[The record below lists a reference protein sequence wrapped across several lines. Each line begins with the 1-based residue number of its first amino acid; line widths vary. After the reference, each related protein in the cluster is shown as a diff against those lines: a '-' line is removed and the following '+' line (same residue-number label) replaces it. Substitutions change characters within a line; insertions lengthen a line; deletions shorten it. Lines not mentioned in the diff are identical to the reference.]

1 MTEDPQRRDDTGE
14 AEGGHRPVH
23 DVSPADGAAEGAPV
37 PVDVPVRVEER
48 AVLVGEVDVAAAR
61 TALMTLGVQ
70 GSPSLDRL
78 SVAETKAL
86 LSSIVGIE
94 AALDAVRARALVRL
108 EAAVKEDCLQ
118 REEGPRQAMQVA
130 RSEASR
136 MLKESR
142 SVAGRSLATCRRL
155 VQSMPGMLTA
165 LAEGTL
171 NPRSV
176 HTVGSAMGPVPP
188 HVREMVDTMLTAQLP
203 DLQNCG
209 TREISDHVAR
219 MLHALDPEGAAE
231 RHRRAMNDRH
241 VTITRED
248 HGMASVRALIP
259 AIDATR
265 IRKGLSV
272 AAEGAR
278 AAGDR
283 RGHQQIMADMFAD
296 ALVGRGDGIDPTTL
310 DIGIIITDRSLL
322 APAHADAATIE
333 GFGPVPYDH
342 VREAMLRALD
352 SGGEDTDLALTI
364 RNLYADLD
372 VGQLVGVEARP
383 RAFPA
388 SLRRFLTLAHQ
399 TCRAPFCN
407 APIRQMDHI
416 VPWSQG
422 GATSLD
428 NGNGTCGGDNQKEES
443 GESVRVIHDEDGTR
457 RTVEWTTRYGQ
468 KARRGGINF
477 DPVGTYRRQRRR
489 QLAESGI
496 AGLPAPPAADSSTSA
511 RPALPA
517 DTALDGVPRSAAE
530 TPPVIEGS
538 LETATPPVASVH
550 STGATGEE
558 PALDEGSSAKGWS
571 TIYRAFDRLQL
582 RITDLPIISPRSVGD
597 SLHVPMES
605 VARDRATRSQ
615 QPPDAP
621 ERHGTG
627 SGTTPPKS

>member
-1 MTEDPQRRDDTGE
+1 MAEDPQRHDDTGE
-14 AEGGHRPVH
+14 ADGGHRPVN
-23 DVSPADGAAEGAPV
+23 DVPPADGAAEGAPV

-61 TALMTLGVQ
+61 SALTTLGVQ

-118 REEGPRQAMQVA
+118 REESPRQAMQVA

-155 VQSMPGMLTA
+155 VQSMPGMLTV

-188 HVREMVDTMLTAQLP
+188 HVRELVDTMLTAQLP
-203 DLQNCG
+203 DLQYCG

-219 MLHALDPEGAAE
+219 LLHALDPEGAAE
-231 RHRRAMNDRH
+231 RHRRAMKDRH

-259 AIDATR
+259 AIDAAR

-372 VGQLVGVEARP
+372 VGQLVGVEARS

-468 KARRGGINF
+468 KARRAGINF

-496 AGLPAPPAADSSTSA
+496 AGLPVPHTAGSPILAPS
-511 RPALPA
+511 ALPA
-517 DTALDGVPRSAAE
+517 ATAVDGVPLSAAE
-530 TPPVIEGS
+530 TPPVVEGF
-538 LETATPPVASVH
+538 LEAATPPVASAH
-550 STGATGEE
+550 GTGATGEE

-582 RITDLPIISPRSVGD
+582 RITDLPIIRPRPVNDGVLVLLDDMARGSSPRPS
-597 SLHVPMES
+597 
-605 VARDRATRSQ
+605 
-615 QPPDAP
+615 QPPGPTDVP
-621 ERHGTG
+621 E
-627 SGTTPPKS
+627 PPAH

>member
-1 MTEDPQRRDDTGE
+1 MTEDPQRRDATGE
-14 AEGGHRPVH
+14 ADDGHHQVH
-23 DVSPADGAAEGAPV
+23 DAPPA
-37 PVDVPVRVEER
+37 DVPVRVEER

-61 TALMTLGVQ
+61 AALMTLGVQ

-118 REEGPRQAMQVA
+118 REESPRQAMQVA

-188 HVREMVDTMLTAQLP
+188 HVRELVDTMLTAQLP
-203 DLQNCG
+203 DLQDCG

-231 RHRRAMNDRH
+231 RHRRAMKDRH

-259 AIDATR
+259 AIDAAR

-342 VREAMLRALD
+342 VREAMLRAVG

-372 VGQLVGVEARP
+372 VGQLVGVEARS

-468 KARRGGINF
+468 KSRRGGINF

-496 AGLPAPPAADSSTSA
+496 ADLSAPPAAGSSAHA

-517 DTALDGVPRSAAE
+517 ATGVDGVPLSAAE
-530 TPPVIEGS
+530 TPPVVEGS
-538 LETATPPVASVH
+538 LERATPPVASAH
-550 STGATGEE
+550 GTGATGEE

-597 SLHVPMES
+597 SLHVPLES
-605 VARDRATRSQ
+605 VARDSAARSQ

-621 ERHGTG
+621 EPHGTG
-627 SGTTPPKS
+627 SETMPPKG

>member
-14 AEGGHRPVH
+14 ADDGHRPAH
-23 DVSPADGAAEGAPV
+23 DVPPADDAAEGAPE
-37 PVDVPVRVEER
+37 PADVPVRVEES
-48 AVLVGEVDVAAAR
+48 AVLVGEVDVAAIR
-61 TALMTLGVQ
+61 KALMTLGVQ

-108 EAAVKEDCLQ
+108 EAAVKEDCLR
-118 REEGPRQAMQVA
+118 REESPRQAMQVA

-188 HVREMVDTMLTAQLP
+188 HVRELVDTMLTAQLP
-203 DLQNCG
+203 DLQDCG

-231 RHRRAMNDRH
+231 RHRRAMKDRH

-259 AIDATR
+259 AIDAAR

-342 VREAMLRALD
+342 VREAMLRAVD

-372 VGQLVGVEARP
+372 DGQLVGVEARS

-468 KARRGGINF
+468 KSRRGGINF

-496 AGLPAPPAADSSTSA
+496 AGLSAPPAAGSSASA

-517 DTALDGVPRSAAE
+517 ATTVDGVPLSAAE
-530 TPPVIEGS
+530 TPPVVEGS
-538 LETATPPVASVH
+538 LETATPPVASPH
-550 STGATGEE
+550 GTGATGEE
-558 PALDEGSSAKGWS
+558 PALDEGSSAQGWS

-582 RITDLPIISPRSVGD
+582 RITDLPIIRPRPVSDGVLVLLDDMAGG
-597 SLHVPMES
+597 SAPRPS
-605 VARDRATRSQ
+605 
-615 QPPDAP
+615 QPPGPTDAP
-621 ERHGTG
+621 E
-627 SGTTPPKS
+627 PPAH